1 MAEKTRIHPET
12 GETLRRGVQPM
23 TVSYAIYSRV
33 IDVPGW
39 YPEGDGDAIH
49 TGKDLSEWNEVYRQM
64 RTDYAK
70 KVRSLRLRLN
80 LTQEEAGRVLGGGK
94 RAFQKYEKGK
104 TPPSD
109 AAVALLEL
117 MERHPEDLE
126 FLKSLPGRQ
135 LEQAHAGR
143 THP

>member
-1 MAEKTRIHPET
+1 MSEVSGKF
-12 GETLRRGVQPM
+12 TL
-23 TVSYAIYSRV
+23 

-39 YPEGDGDAIH
+39 YPEGNGDAIH
-49 TGKDLSEWNEVYRQM
+49 TGMDLTEWNEAYQQM
-64 RTDYAK
+64 RMDYAK
-70 KVRSLRLRLN
+70 KVRSLRMRLK

-94 RAFQKYEKGK
+94 RAFQKYETGK

-126 FLKSLPGRQ
+126 ILKSLPGRQ
-135 LEQAHAGR
+135 LEQANLGR
-143 THP
+143 AYP